1 VLGLQAQGWTR
12 SVTIFEKPTTINC
25 SMSCFESLDRCIDV
39 NSGGMITM
47 YAFVYAVDLRDDPW
61 SSLGVADEESD

>member
-1 VLGLQAQGWTR
+1 
-12 SVTIFEKPTTINC
+12 
-25 SMSCFESLDRCIDV
+25 
-39 NSGGMITM
+39 MITM